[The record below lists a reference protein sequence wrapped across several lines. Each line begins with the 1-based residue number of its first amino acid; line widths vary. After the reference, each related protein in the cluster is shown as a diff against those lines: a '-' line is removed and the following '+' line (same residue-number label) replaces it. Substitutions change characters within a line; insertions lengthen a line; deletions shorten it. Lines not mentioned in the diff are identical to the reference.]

1 MDDKIVNEV
10 SNLYKEYYSYVIKND
25 LLEVPE
31 GIEYREFGYGY
42 FKKVDNRNISFKDGE
57 EYKNWVLKNAPFHLY
72 KSLSYMEFPSK
83 SGGANKKKVFRREI
97 AFDIDVHKTK
107 KCRHSDDWVCEY
119 CLEEAK
125 NQALYLIEEF
135 LMSDFGLSGDDLQI
149 AFSGNRGYHIYIK
162 PKDEEIRNII
172 ESYEK
177 PQRRFL
183 MDYILGKNLNLSK
196 IGSGWKRRLL
206 DVFKKKKIAT
216 KQFEK
221 EDNWK
226 KIIEKRKNRDK
237 IYSIINETLNKLE
250 LDEKVMD
257 DDIRL
262 LRVIGSLHGYTGFM
276 VKEIKYKKLS
286 SFNPLKDAIFNDF
299 NEKFYNVKI
308 KQKID
313 KIIINDETYNNKSK
327 EIPASVLLFLFGHGV
342 NFEII
347 Y

>member
-1 MDDKIVNEV
+1 MDKLNEIQ
-10 SNLYKEYYSYVIKND
+10 NLYKEYYSYAIKND

-42 FKKVDNRNISFKDGE
+42 FKKVDNRNISFKDEE

-72 KSLSYMEFPSK
+72 KSLSYMEFPDK

-97 AFDIDVHKTK
+97 AFDIDVHKTN
-107 KCRHSDDWVCEY
+107 KCRHSDDWVCDK
-119 CLEEAK
+119 CLNAAK
-125 NQALYLIEEF
+125 EQAIYLIEEF
-135 LMSDFGLSGDDLQI
+135 LMPDFGLSKEDLQI

-172 ESYEK
+172 EHYEK
-177 PQRRFL
+177 PQRRFFIE
-183 MDYILGKNLNLSK
+183 YILGKNLNLNK
-196 IGSGWKRRLL
+196 VGSGWRRRL
-206 DVFKKKKIAT
+206 VKEFKKKRIAT

-221 EDNWK
+221 EENWK
-226 KIIEKRKNRDK
+226 KIIEKRKNKDK

-262 LRVIGSLHGYTGFM
+262 LRVINSLHGYTGFI
-276 VKEIKYKKLS
+276 VKEIKYKELDN
-286 SFNPLKDAIFNDF
+286 FNPLKDAIFNGF
-299 NEKFYNVKI
+299 NKKFYNVKI
-308 KQKID
+308 KQKVD
-313 KIIINDETYNNKSK
+313 KINIGDEIYSTKSK

-342 NFEII
+342 DFEII
-347 Y
+347 G